1 MEMRADMLRRRVAL
15 YRDYLSKGV
24 DSGIARQYLRA
35 IAEAEVEL
43 AKLEARAQ
51 RALRV
56 PPQTAP

>member
-24 DSGIARQYLRA
+24 ESGMARQYLRA
-35 IAEAEVEL
+35 IAEAEAEL
-43 AKLEARAQ
+43 TKLREREQ
-51 RALRV
+51 RV